1 MFVND
6 ECYALILKV
15 ALSDSHRRIS
25 LQTFKI
31 DQKKTL
37 EIKCYICVC
46 RASYILHCGP
56 QWISCLRYR
65 EYYMVA
71 RRYEFYVRVARTISH
86 EWAQR
91 SSCHENIKFIS
102 SRYRVMF
109 FLLYRHTDDGV
120 FDDFPK
126 ISDHFPKIYK
136 DFSKL
141 FRKPDERSRTFSED
155 YRRLPKTIEEDP
167 NMFRSCM
174 YQRNTSISSLVRI
187 WKIRHPCPGCSFVWI
202 LRVV

>member
-1 MFVND
+1 MIQQQGMRKK
-6 ECYALILKV
+6 EYAFLCCFRSTKLKHLEATV
-15 ALSDSHRRIS
+15 KTTITHWKLSTLSRK
-25 LQTFKI
+25 LFPVC
-31 DQKKTL
+31 KTT
-37 EIKCYICVC
+37 C
-46 RASYILHCGP
+46 
-56 QWISCLRYR
+56 
-65 EYYMVA
+65 
-71 RRYEFYVRVARTISH
+71 
-86 EWAQR
+86 
-91 SSCHENIKFIS
+91 
-102 SRYRVMF
+102 
-109 FLLYRHTDDGV
+109 RHTDDGV

-202 LRVV
+202 LRVVSLTVKHSCLKKSS